1 MSNTSTTQHPAG
13 ASSPP
18 DSEREA
24 TMVRMAKHARLGAA
38 WGLFTDN
45 PLLLVIAGIGFSVS
59 FQTIAHLA
67 AVQHMPGP
75 SILYPLLFDA
85 LFLGFIIE
93 ARKAIDDGRSDLVP
107 RALAWAAG
115 IFTVYVNAHGAPAG
129 DWLGIILHVSAPC
142 AWIAFLELTRWRK
155 LRRKRAER
163 QDGIPLARWLAEP
176 IRTAGMRKRMVVH
189 NVTSYPVAVAR
200 EEARLLAIDLT
211 RASLGW
217 RWKHHAPA
225 VLRHHLTNG
234 TLPGELAQ
242 ACEAATYG
250 RAAVAEPAEQ
260 WVTGALAARDT
271 AVAKVKA
278 AKRASEAPAGGTAQ
292 GTPEGSADGTRG
304 STGRGTSRRTRGS
317 SAKSDS
323 WPETKDINPKVL
335 ANRVK
340 AAIERYER
348 ENDGKRLPA
357 LQLAARLRVRMS
369 RDTAGELL
377 RQAYGDSGT
386 QEAVR

>member
-1 MSNTSTTQHPAG
+1 MDG
-13 ASSPP
+13 M
-18 DSEREA
+18 A
-24 TMVRMAKHARLGAA
+24 TPKHARLGAA
-38 WGLFTDN
+38 WSLFTEN
-45 PLLLVIAGIGFSVS
+45 PLLLLIAGIGFSVS
-59 FQTIAHLA
+59 FQTIRAE
-67 AVQHMPGP
+67 AVAQHMPGNP
-75 SILYPLLFDA
+75 LLYPLLFDA
-85 LFLGFIIE
+85 LFLGFTIE

-115 IFTVYVNAHGAPAG
+115 VFTIYVNAHGAPAR

-163 QDGIPLARWLAEP
+163 QDGIPLARWVAEP
-176 IRTAGMRKRMVVH
+176 VRTLGMRKRMVVH
-189 NVTSYPVAVAR
+189 NITSYPVAVAR
-200 EEARLLAIDLT
+200 EEARLLAIDVA
-211 RASLGW
+211 RASLGR
-217 RWKHHAPA
+217 RWKRHAPA

-234 TLPGELAQ
+234 TLPAEVAQ

-250 RAAVAEPAEQ
+250 RPAIAEPAEQ
-260 WVTGALAARDT
+260 WVTDALAAPER
-271 AVAKVKA
+271 AAARLRREKA
-278 AKRASEAPAGGTAQ
+278 AIAAPAGGTAQ
-292 GTPEGSADGTRG
+292 GTAEGSTDGTR
-304 STGRGTSRRTRGS
+304 RGTPRRTRQG
-317 SAKSDS
+317 SAKGSD